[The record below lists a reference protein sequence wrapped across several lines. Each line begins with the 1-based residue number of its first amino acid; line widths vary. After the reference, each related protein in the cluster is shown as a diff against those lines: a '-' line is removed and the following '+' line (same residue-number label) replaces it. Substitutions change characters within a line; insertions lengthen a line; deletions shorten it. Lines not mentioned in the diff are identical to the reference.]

1 VGVHATE
8 GELLARVI
16 AGLFEYIVGESTIVA
31 VVMQDSDTMLSSEGL
46 EGALG
51 GDGFNRRIIDLGMH
65 IS

>member
-1 VGVHATE
+1 M
-8 GELLARVI
+8 RCRQ
-16 AGLFEYIVGESTIVA
+16 TIIA
-31 VVMQDSDTMLSSEGL
+31 VVMQDSDAMFSSEGL